1 MYTVLGVIAKP
12 MGLLLDFI
20 YGIVGNYG
28 ISIIIFTVFVK
39 LCLYPL
45 YLKQTKSTAMMS
57 EIQPKI
63 QAIQNKYGNDQEML
77 NIKMQELY
85 KEEKFNP
92 MGGCLPMLIQ
102 MPIIM
107 GLFALLRNPMRY
119 MTNDNMIFAYHE
131 SFLWITDLSQP
142 DPWILPII
150 AGVATFIAF
159 TMNRAL
165 GTMGDMG
172 MPAGGAG
179 SSDAM
184 MKMMQYIFPIMILWM
199 ARSFPSG
206 LALYWAISQIMQIF
220 FNIHMQTLRKK
231 IKKEQRERRIRE
243 KIEKEMRK

>member
-1 MYTVLGVIAKP
+1 MYTILGVIAKP
-12 MGLLLDFI
+12 MGLLLDLLYGFI
-20 YGIVGNYG
+20 GNYG

-45 YLKQTKSTAMMS
+45 YIKQTKSTAMMS
-57 EIQPKI
+57 EMQPKI
-63 QAIQNKYGNDQEML
+63 KALQNKYGNDQETL

-107 GLFALLRNPMRY
+107 GLFALLRNPLRY
-119 MTNDNMIFAYHE
+119 ITKDSMIFAFHE
-131 SFLWITDLSQP
+131 PFLWIDDLSQP

-159 TMNRAL
+159 TMNRML
-165 GTMGDMG
+165 QDT
-172 MPAGGAG
+172 G
-179 SSDAM
+179 SDAANQSAAM

-206 LALYWAISQIMQIF
+206 LALYWAVSQIIQIG
-220 FNIHMQTLRKK
+220 FNIHLQTIRKK
-231 IKKEQRERRIRE
+231 IKREQKERQIRE
-243 KIEKEMRK
+243 KLEKRNRGL

>member
-1 MYTVLGVIAKP
+1 
-12 MGLLLDFI
+12 MGILLDLLYGFI
-20 YGIVGNYG
+20 GNYG
-28 ISIIIFTVFVK
+28 LSIIIFTVFVK

-45 YLKQTKSTAMMS
+45 YIKQTKSTAMMS
-57 EIQPKI
+57 EMQPKI
-63 QAIQNKYGNDQEML
+63 KAIQNKYANDQEMM

-119 MTNDNMIFAYHE
+119 ITKDSMIFAFHE
-131 SFLWITDLSQP
+131 PFLWIKDLSQP

-159 TMNRAL
+159 TMNRML
-165 GTMGDMG
+165 QDT
-172 MPAGGAG
+172 G
-179 SSDAM
+179 SDAANQSAAM

-199 ARSFPSG
+199 ARSFPAG
-206 LALYWAISQIMQIF
+206 LALYWAVSQIIQIG
-220 FNIHMQTLRKK
+220 FNIHLQTMRKK
-231 IKKEQRERRIRE
+231 IKREQKERQIRERLE
-243 KIEKEMRK
+243 KKNRG